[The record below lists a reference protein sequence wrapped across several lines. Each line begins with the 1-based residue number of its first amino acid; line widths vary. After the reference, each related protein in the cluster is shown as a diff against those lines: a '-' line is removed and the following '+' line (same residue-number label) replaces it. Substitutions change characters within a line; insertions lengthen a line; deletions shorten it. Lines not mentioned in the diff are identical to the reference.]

1 MAHAAPAPPV
11 RAHRPSAG
19 TTTTWLAPLLGVVY
33 GVWVAANHRSGGPI
47 TTGNVLYGVVAGLIF
62 AAVFFAL
69 RTSASRLPRELRAL
83 AWGSFA
89 GIMFGYL
96 YSLTDASVLRSL
108 GNAAIVGGLVAAA
121 TFYRYYTTEDAR
133 GRHD

>member
-1 MAHAAPAPPV
+1 MAHAAPTRRV
-11 RAHRPSAG
+11 HAHRPAAG
-19 TTTTWLAPLLGVVY
+19 TTTWLAPLLGVLY
-33 GVWVAANHRSGGPI
+33 GLWVAANHRSGGPI

-62 AAVFFAL
+62 MVVFFGL
-69 RTSASRLPRELRAL
+69 RMSGARLPRELRAL

-89 GIMFGYL
+89 GIAFGYL
-96 YSLTDASVLRSL
+96 YSLPDASVLRSI
-108 GNAAIVGGLVAAA
+108 GNAAIIGGVVGGA